1 MDTATAGAGMSTGEK
16 VGIGAAMLAVI
27 STVIYFITKKPSA
40 AVAAPAAVTPAA
52 CAVNPTF
59 SGVPS
64 SGVGAL
70 GNMGQYAL
78 NAEDAQS
85 ASAILSAI
93 ESDPGFASWGTWWL
107 SDLPMY
113 MPNGTRD
120 ATFVKA
126 DIGNQK
132 SLSNRIYTA
141 TNEIASEIS
150 GTTLNTTLF
159 NLISQYK
166 AKAKNGL

>member
-16 VGIGAAMLAVI
+16 VGIGAAILAVI
-27 STVIYFITKKPSA
+27 STVIYFITKPSA
-40 AVAAPAAVTPAA
+40 AVAAPAAANPAA
-52 CAVNPTF
+52 CTTNPTF

-85 ASAILSAI
+85 ASAILAAI

-107 SDLPMY
+107 GDLPMY

-126 DIGNQK
+126 DVGNQK

-141 TNEIASEIS
+141 TNEIGSEIA

>member
-16 VGIGAAMLAVI
+16 VGIGAAILAVI
-27 STVIYFITKKPSA
+27 STVIYFITKPSA
-40 AVAAPAAVTPAA
+40 AVAAPAAVTNPA
-52 CAVNPTF
+52 CAVVPTF

-85 ASAILSAI
+85 ASKLLAAI

-107 SDLPMY
+107 NDLPMY
-113 MPNGTRD
+113 MPNGSRD

-126 DIGNQK
+126 DIGTQK
-132 SLSNRIYTA
+132 SLTNRIGAA
-141 TNEIASEIS
+141 TNEIASEIA
-150 GTTLNTTLF
+150 GTSLNSTIF
-159 NLISQYK
+159 NMVSQYQ